1 MAGRVVMAP
10 RDYVVEEVAKLKGVR
25 GAVRQV
31 GKRVYT
37 RAQANRAQHYAEGE
51 ARIEMTEA
59 EYYSHWGVTVSMI
72 DPNVLSIEFDHYVRK
87 ADGTRVLVPGTKI
100 MRNAIEGL

>member
-31 GKRVYT
+31 GRRVYT

-51 ARIEMTEA
+51 ARI
-59 EYYSHWGVTVSMI
+59 
-72 DPNVLSIEFDHYVRK
+72 K
-87 ADGTRVLVPGTKI
+87 
-100 MRNAIEGL
+100 